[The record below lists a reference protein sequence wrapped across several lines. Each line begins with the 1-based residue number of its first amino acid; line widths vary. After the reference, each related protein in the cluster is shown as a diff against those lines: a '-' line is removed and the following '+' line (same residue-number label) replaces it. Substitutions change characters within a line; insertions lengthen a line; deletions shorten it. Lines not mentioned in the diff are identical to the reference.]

1 MQRIPL
7 NQSLQI
13 ELDKLPSIPHALLEL
28 LKVIRDTDVSF
39 TKISEIIQTDPA
51 LTTRVMSIAN
61 APGRYQW
68 SQYKDFNRL
77 IVALGLKMVK
87 FIAIN
92 SSVQQFF
99 SKFNVDDQRV
109 LARFWQTSLTT
120 ASLARALAHITG
132 YVNEDEAYI
141 AGLLHKLGE
150 LVCLTHNTDDYVLRI
165 KELQA
170 DISDKSLLDIE
181 FQQTTLEQEF
191 VGASIPEIG
200 AWIINGFDRDTLLG
214 DAILFQREAAEQLIG
229 APHLVQLISTAHK
242 LSSLVETHVVEQQS
256 AGWKDSVF
264 SEVSAVF
271 DLNQPLLEELLANC
285 RSEVVATAKEMCIRI
300 SDDTTSSLDNEA
312 IQTELADNIRTIALS
327 GSLQQIDVSHLESRS
342 EKQLIVQIMQNL
354 KVLFDL
360 SNCIF
365 LACDENSR
373 QLHARYGTNTEEQL
387 LTQFNITLD
396 ATETLP
402 VQALLKRVP
411 LSSQDKSE
419 SDKKSVLDRQLLRL
433 LDTEEI
439 LCIPLLESFTN
450 PVNNSEVTNNDRFGV
465 LVAGVSSIRLQK
477 LKREK
482 GLLYEFSRASSEIIS
497 HDRNMTQ
504 QIQSAIEEEKSL
516 QSLQIRKLVHE
527 ANNPLGV
534 IRNYLLILSHKLADS
549 QDSKL
554 QGQLEI
560 LMEEVERV
568 GNIVLRIRE
577 TPEKNSTANQ
587 QVNIND
593 LVNRLLSIFNE
604 SLFLKAGIIAKMNL
618 DTSIPPMESNANSL
632 KQILTNLFK
641 NAVEAMPDG
650 GKINISTRDRVN
662 YNGEQ
667 FIELCIAD
675 NGPGIALEILPN
687 LFSPV
692 SSTKTGEHSG
702 LGLSI
707 IKNLVNDLGGTIRGS
722 NRSSY
727 SLSSVSQQQDIRGAE
742 FVILIPRKPVL
753 N

>member
-1 MQRIPL
+1 M
-7 NQSLQI
+7 
-13 ELDKLPSIPHALLEL
+13 
-28 LKVIRDTDVSF
+28 
-39 TKISEIIQTDPA
+39 
-51 LTTRVMSIAN
+51 
-61 APGRYQW
+61 
-68 SQYKDFNRL
+68 
-77 IVALGLKMVK
+77 
-87 FIAIN
+87 
-92 SSVQQFF
+92 
-99 SKFNVDDQRV
+99 
-109 LARFWQTSLTT
+109 
-120 ASLARALAHITG
+120 
-132 YVNEDEAYI
+132 
-141 AGLLHKLGE
+141 
-150 LVCLTHNTDDYVLRI
+150 
-165 KELQA
+165 
-170 DISDKSLLDIE
+170 
-181 FQQTTLEQEF
+181 
-191 VGASIPEIG
+191 
-200 AWIINGFDRDTLLG
+200 
-214 DAILFQREAAEQLIG
+214 
-229 APHLVQLISTAHK
+229 
-242 LSSLVETHVVEQQS
+242 
-256 AGWKDSVF
+256 
-264 SEVSAVF
+264 
-271 DLNQPLLEELLANC
+271 
-285 RSEVVATAKEMCIRI
+285 
-300 SDDTTSSLDNEA
+300 
-312 IQTELADNIRTIALS
+312 
-327 GSLQQIDVSHLESRS
+327 
-342 EKQLIVQIMQNL
+342 
-354 KVLFDL
+354 
-360 SNCIF
+360 
-365 LACDENSR
+365 
-373 QLHARYGTNTEEQL
+373 
-387 LTQFNITLD
+387 
-396 ATETLP
+396 
-402 VQALLKRVP
+402 LKRVP

-465 LVAGVSSIRLQK
+465 LVAGISSIRLQK

-650 GKINISTRDRVN
+650 GEINISTRDRVN
-662 YNGEQ
+662 YDGEQ